1 MVELALTLMPFLIFL
16 FAIIDFGM
24 AIFIQNT
31 AQAAARAGA
40 RYAIT
45 SQFQTVSGSSLGQD
59 QSVKNVVKA
68 ESMGFLT
75 YLIPLGHTLD
85 QHIDITYYD
94 QTTLAPVTGL
104 NSNRGGN
111 IVQVSIT
118 GLSYVWMVPLVR
130 ASGLFPIVASSADAM
145 ESSPISGPPGR

>member
-1 MVELALTLMPFLIFL
+1 MVELALTLLPFLVFL
-16 FAIIDFGM
+16 FAIIDFGV
-24 AIFIQNT
+24 AIFVQNT
-31 AQAAARAGA
+31 AQAAARAGT

-45 SQFQTVSGSSLGQD
+45 SQFQSVSGSAIGQD
-59 QSVKNVVKA
+59 QSIKNVVKV
-68 ESMGFLT
+68 ESMGFLA

-94 QTTLAPVTGL
+94 QNTLSPVTGV

-130 ASGLFPIVASSADAM
+130 ATGVFPIVATSADAM
-145 ESSPISGPPGR
+145 EASPISGPPSR